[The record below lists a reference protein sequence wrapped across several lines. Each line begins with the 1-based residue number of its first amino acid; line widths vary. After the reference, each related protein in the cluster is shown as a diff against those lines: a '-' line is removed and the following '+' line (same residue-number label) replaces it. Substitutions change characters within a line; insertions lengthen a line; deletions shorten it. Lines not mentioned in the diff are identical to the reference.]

1 MSKQSNIAKQYL
13 SWGLSVIPTR
23 ENKRPALTG
32 WTDLQ
37 KTPLSIEE
45 VDQLYNREK
54 IRPEIENAEGEKV
67 GIKVFDTPK
76 GIAIITGEVSGNLE
90 VIDVDSKYDLTGTL
104 WEELRD
110 SIPTDLYS
118 RLVVAQTVSG
128 GYHIYYRAPEV
139 AGNSK
144 LANRPATP
152 EEMKEGDKVKALL
165 ETRGEGGYVIAPPT
179 KGYQYLQGSPE
190 NIPTLTETERDRLL
204 RIAKSFNELEE
215 EEVTPEPTRST
226 DYPGL
231 SPFEDYND
239 RGEVVDLLE
248 KHGWTIVNNT
258 KDRVHL
264 LRPGQTDSK
273 TSGNFHKGLRV
284 LKVFS
289 SSTEFNPDKGYS
301 ASQVFSL
308 LECNGDHKLAYREL
322 LRLGYGDPPPGSNQ
336 IKTSKI
342 TVTGVNSV
350 NKETSVISNP
360 GDSLTVEHLQ
370 DYKEVTITA
379 PEGSTEEVL
388 QAIDILEGTGK
399 RVYIKEPGAEEV
411 RGYQYKLQQIL
422 TTYGQKQERS
432 GGLTDRDIDRLLEEV
447 VETASRLSPTD
458 RDRFNKEFISLEAI
472 QELGISEQSLEIT
485 VDRITATRDKE
496 KQKLYTEKLLEKATN
511 LHKSGDS
518 KKALDLLT
526 TNAQRAEA
534 IDRETEFNKLLVP
547 YTEDKVRQTLA
558 GAKEALDTGYTIGQ
572 DKLELPAGALSIFSA
587 PTSHGKTSLLINL
600 LLQVASIYPDKEFYL
615 FSYEESG
622 EAILLKALNSY
633 LDLEISKNNRRSL
646 QTYYRTGED
655 SYIRREALEDFHN
668 KRKEFFTDLIATRRV
683 NIVGS
688 SYDSDSLIKA
698 IQHLNKKTNLGG
710 VFIDYF
716 QLLNLPESRLSNYGS
731 RQTELKEICINL
743 KDLAVDTGLP
753 ITLGAQFNREVTSP
767 LKMHPTRIG
776 EAGDIERIANL
787 LIGFWNT
794 AFTPAL
800 DKADQKLNKAIQEK
814 GLNLGVPG
822 KLYLEVMKNRDGVAG
837 IEDRLLFNGNTGR
850 IKNSEPLTSF

>member
-23 ENKRPALTG
+23 EDKRPALTG

-54 IRPEIENAEGEKV
+54 IRPEIENAKGEKV

-128 GYHIYYRAPEV
+128 GYHIYYRAPGV

-152 EEMKEGDKVKALL
+152 EEMKEGDKVKVLL

-190 NIPTLTETERDRLL
+190 DIPTLTEREREGLL

-215 EEVTPEPTRST
+215 EVTPEPSRST

-231 SPFEDYND
+231 SPFEDYNE
-239 RGEVVDLLE
+239 RGDVVGLLE
-248 KHGWTIVNNT
+248 TKGWRVVKDT

-264 LRPGQTDSK
+264 LRPGQTESK

-284 LKVFS
+284 LRIFS
-289 SSTEFNPDKGYS
+289 SSTEFNPDRGYS

-308 LECNGDHKLAYREL
+308 LECNGDNKLAYREL

-342 TVTGVNSV
+342 TVEGVNSV
-350 NKETSVISNP
+350 NRETSVISKP

-370 DYKEVTITA
+370 DYKEVTIKA
-379 PEGSTEEVL
+379 PEGSAEEVL

-399 RVYIKEPGAEEV
+399 RVYIQAPGAEEV
-411 RGYQYKLQQIL
+411 RSYQYKLQQIL

-472 QELGISEQSLEIT
+472 QELGISEQSLDLT

-511 LHKSGDS
+511 LHNSGDS

-526 TNAQRAEA
+526 SNAQKAEA

-547 YTEDKVRQTLA
+547 YTEDKVSTALA
-558 GAKEALDTGYTIGQ
+558 GAKEALDTGYRIGQ

-600 LLQVASIYPDKEFYL
+600 LLQTASNYPDKEFYL

-622 EAILLKALNSY
+622 EAILLKTLNTY
-633 LDLEISKNNRRSL
+633 LDLEISRNNRRSL
-646 QTYYRTGED
+646 RSYYRTGED
-655 SYIRREALEDFHN
+655 SYIKKEARENFHA
-668 KRKEFFTDLIATRRV
+668 KREEFFTDLIAPRRV
-683 NIVGS
+683 NIIGS

-743 KDLAVDTGLP
+743 KDLAVETGLP
-753 ITLGAQFNREVTSP
+753 ITLGAQFNREVTNP
-767 LKMHPTRIG
+767 LKIHPTKIG

-800 DKADQKLNKAIQEK
+800 DKGDQKLNKVLHEK

-837 IEDRLLFNGNTGR
+837 IEDRLLFNGNTGK
-850 IKNSEPLTSF
+850 IKNSEPLPIF

>member
-1 MSKQSNIAKQYL
+1 MSKHSNTAKQYL

-23 ENKRPALTG
+23 EDKRPT
-32 WTDLQ
+32 
-37 KTPLSIEE
+37 LSWKPYQTEKLKPEE
-45 VDQLYNREK
+45 AD
-54 IRPEIENAEGEKV
+54 
-67 GIKVFDTPK
+67 KVFNGAE
-76 GIAIITGEVSGNLE
+76 GIAIITGKVSGGLE
-90 VIDVDSKYDLTGTL
+90 VVDVDTKHDTTGTL
-104 WEELRD
+104 WEEFKD
-110 SIPTDLYS
+110 SIPTDLYNK
-118 RLVVAQTVSG
+118 LVVAQTVSG
-128 GYHIYYRAPEV
+128 GYHLYYRAPEIQ
-139 AGNSK
+139 GNLK
-144 LANRPATP
+144 LATKKNR
-152 EEMKEGDKVKALL
+152 EVLL

-179 KGYQYLQGSPE
+179 TGYQYLQGSPE
-190 NIPTLTETERDRLL
+190 NISTLTAKEREGLL
-204 RIAKSFNELEE
+204 RIARSFNELEE
-215 EEVTPEPTRST
+215 EVTKKPTRST

-231 SPFEDYND
+231 SPFEDYNE
-239 RGEVVDLLE
+239 RGDIVGLLE
-248 KHGWTIVNNT
+248 AKGWRIVKET

-284 LKVFS
+284 LRIFS

-308 LECNGDHKLAYREL
+308 LECNGDNKLAYREL

-336 IKTSKI
+336 LKTSKI
-342 TVTGVNSV
+342 TVEGVSSV
-350 NKETSVISNP
+350 NRETSVISKP

-370 DYKEVTITA
+370 DYKEVTIKA

-388 QAIDILEGTGK
+388 QAIDILEGIGK
-399 RVYIKEPGAEEV
+399 RVYVKAPGAEEV
-411 RGYQYKLQQIL
+411 RSYQYKLQQIL
-422 TTYGQKQERS
+422 TKYGQKQEQS

-447 VETASRLSPTD
+447 VDTASRLSPTD

-472 QELGISEQSLEIT
+472 QELGISEQSLDLT

-496 KQKLYTEKLLEKATN
+496 KQKRYTEKLLEKATN

-518 KKALDLLT
+518 KKALDLVT
-526 TNAQRAEA
+526 TNAQKAEA

-547 YTEDKVRQTLA
+547 YTEDKVRTALA
-558 GAKEALDTGYTIGQ
+558 GAKEALDTGYRIGQ

-600 LLQVASIYPDKEFYL
+600 LLQTASNYPDKEFYL

-622 EAILLKALNSY
+622 EAILLKTLNTY

-646 QTYYRTGED
+646 QSYYRTGED
-655 SYIRREALEDFHN
+655 NFIKVEARAEFHA
-668 KRKEFFTDLIATRRV
+668 KRAEFFTDLITTRRV

-767 LKMHPTRIG
+767 LKIHPTKIG

-800 DKADQKLNKAIQEK
+800 DKGDQKLNKVLQEK

-837 IEDRLLFNGNTGR
+837 IEDRLLFNGNTGK

>member
-13 SWGLSVIPTR
+13 SWGLSVIPTK
-23 ENKRPALTG
+23 E
-32 WTDLQ
+32 D
-37 KTPLSIEE
+37 KTPTISWKPYQANRMELKE
-45 VDQLYNREK
+45 VDR
-54 IRPEIENAEGEKV
+54 
-67 GIKVFDTPK
+67 VFNGVK
-76 GIAIITGEVSGNLE
+76 GIAIITGKVSGGLE
-90 VIDVDSKYDLTGTL
+90 VVDVDTKHDSTGTL
-104 WEELRD
+104 WEEFKD

-128 GYHIYYRAPEV
+128 GYHLYYRAPEIQ
-139 AGNSK
+139 GNLK
-144 LANRPATP
+144 LATKKNR
-152 EEMKEGDKVKALL
+152 EVLL

-179 KGYQYLQGSPE
+179 KGYQYLQGTPQ
-190 NIPTLTETERDRLL
+190 NIPTLTPQERDRLL

-215 EEVTPEPTRST
+215 DLIKEPTRST

-239 RGEVVDLLE
+239 RGEVVDILE
-248 KHGWTIVNNT
+248 KHGWTVVNNT

-308 LECNGDHKLAYREL
+308 LECNRDNKLAYREL

-342 TVTGVNSV
+342 TVSGVNSV

-472 QELGISEQSLEIT
+472 QELGISEQSLDLT

-496 KQKLYTEKLLEKATN
+496 KQKLYTEKLLEKATS

-518 KKALDLLT
+518 KKALDLLSK
-526 TNAQRAEA
+526 NAQKAEA
-534 IDRETEFNKLLVP
+534 IDKETEFNKLLVP
-547 YTEDKVRQTLA
+547 YTEDKVKSTLS
-558 GAKEALDTGYTIGQ
+558 GAKEALDTGYTIGE

-587 PTSHGKTSLLINL
+587 PTSHGKTALLINL
-600 LLQVASIYPDKEFYL
+600 LLQTASNYPDKEFYL

-622 EAILLKALNSY
+622 EAILLKTLNTY
-633 LDLEISKNNRRSL
+633 LDLEISRNNRKSL
-646 QTYYRTGED
+646 QSYYRTGED
-655 SYIRREALEDFHN
+655 NFIKKEARADFHA

-688 SYDSDSLIKA
+688 SYDSDTLIKA
-698 IQHLNKKTNLGG
+698 IQHLNKKTNIGG

-767 LKMHPTRIG
+767 LKIHATKIG

-800 DKADQKLNKAIQEK
+800 DKGDQKLDKVLQEK

-837 IEDRLLFNGNTGR
+837 IEDRLLFNGNTGK

>member
-23 ENKRPALTG
+23 EDKRPTIS
-32 WTDLQ
+32 WKPYQTERLQ
-37 KTPLSIEE
+37 PEE
-45 VDQLYNREK
+45 AD
-54 IRPEIENAEGEKV
+54 
-67 GIKVFDTPK
+67 KVFDGVK

-90 VIDVDSKYDLTGTL
+90 VVDVDTKHDTTGTL
-104 WEELRD
+104 WEEFKD
-110 SIPTDLYS
+110 SIPTDLYK

-128 GYHIYYRAPEV
+128 GYHLYYRAPDIQ
-139 AGNSK
+139 GNLK
-144 LANRPATP
+144 LATKKNR
-152 EEMKEGDKVKALL
+152 EVLL

-190 NIPTLTETERDRLL
+190 DISTLTEREREGLL

-215 EEVTPEPTRST
+215 EVTKEPSRST

-239 RGEVVDLLE
+239 RGEVVRLLE
-248 KHGWTIVNNT
+248 TKGWTVVKETN
-258 KDRVHL
+258 DRVHL
-264 LRPGQTDSK
+264 LRPGETNSK

-284 LKVFS
+284 LRIFS
-289 SSTEFNPDKGYS
+289 SSTDFDPDRGYS

-308 LECNGDHKLAYREL
+308 LECNGDNKKAYREL

-342 TVTGVNSV
+342 TVEGVNSG
-350 NKETSVISNP
+350 NRETSVISTP
-360 GDSLTVEHLQ
+360 GDSLTVDHLQ
-370 DYKEVTITA
+370 DYKEVTIKA

-388 QAIDILEGTGK
+388 QAIEILEGTGK
-399 RVYIKEPGAEEV
+399 RVYIKAPGAEEV
-411 RGYQYKLQQIL
+411 RSYQYKLQQIL
-422 TTYGQKQERS
+422 TKYGEKQEQS

-472 QELGISEQSLEIT
+472 QELGISEQSLELT
-485 VDRITATRDKE
+485 VDRITATKDKE
-496 KQKLYTEKLLEKATN
+496 KQRLYTEKLLEKASN

-526 TNAQRAEA
+526 SNAQKAEA

-547 YTEDKVRQTLA
+547 YTEDKVSTALA
-558 GAKEALDTGYTIGQ
+558 GAKEALDTGYRIGQ

-600 LLQVASIYPDKEFYL
+600 LLQTASNYPDKEFYL

-622 EAILLKALNSY
+622 EAILLKTLNTY
-633 LDLEISKNNRRSL
+633 LDLEISRNNRRSL
-646 QTYYRTGED
+646 QSYYRTGED
-655 SYIRREALEDFHN
+655 QFIKPEARVDFHA
-668 KRKEFFTDLIATRRV
+668 KREEFFTDLITTRRV

-743 KDLAVDTGLP
+743 KDLAVETGLP

-767 LKMHPTRIG
+767 LKIHPTKIG

-800 DKADQKLNKAIQEK
+800 DKADKQLNRALEEK
-814 GLNLGVPG
+814 GLKLGVPG